1 MSKVT
6 PLIHAEIANIIKQ
19 YAHCDIVIAYSGGV
33 DSQVLLHSIAQ
44 LKSNQQISNEILV
57 CHVNHGLSDN
67 ALHWQNF
74 AKQECHKL
82 SLKLVVQ
89 KVNINVQPQQ
99 SLEAI
104 ARDLRY
110 NALKALSE
118 RPAII
123 LTGHHSD
130 DQSETFLL
138 ALKRGG
144 GLKGLSS
151 MLQVSPLGKH
161 FLVRPLLNIS
171 REQIQQYALA
181 NQLTW
186 VEDESNKDINFD
198 RNFIRQ
204 EVMPLLKERWP
215 SISNT
220 INRSAS
226 HCLAGQ
232 ELLDELADQD
242 LSMTKTNDSG
252 LSLEGLM
259 HLSQARFNNLIRYFL
274 AQHHC
279 LMPSTEQLA
288 QVRLQLRACK
298 DKTPM
303 IKVADHYLRRFKN
316 TLYLT
321 RGHDDISQWQEKIDL
336 SERNL
341 RLSLPDNLAEIVFS
355 HPAIQ
360 TIKVEKNEKVDEIGW
375 HHSICLPNKE
385 QNVTVRFS
393 HENPICLPDYR
404 QHSRRV
410 KKVLQE
416 LTIPPWQR
424 KRIPFLYYDDE
435 LVAAIG
441 YFVCQAYLAQDSQPS
456 ILISWCR

>member
-186 VEDESNKDINFD
+186 VED
-198 RNFIRQ
+198 
-204 EVMPLLKERWP
+204 
-215 SISNT
+215 
-220 INRSAS
+220 
-226 HCLAGQ
+226 
-232 ELLDELADQD
+232 
-242 LSMTKTNDSG
+242 
-252 LSLEGLM
+252 
-259 HLSQARFNNLIRYFL
+259 NLI
-274 AQHHC
+274 
-279 LMPSTEQLA
+279 
-288 QVRLQLRACK
+288 
-298 DKTPM
+298 
-303 IKVADHYLRRFKN
+303 
-316 TLYLT
+316 
-321 RGHDDISQWQEKIDL
+321 KI
-336 SERNL
+336 
-341 RLSLPDNLAEIVFS
+341 
-355 HPAIQ
+355 
-360 TIKVEKNEKVDEIGW
+360 
-375 HHSICLPNKE
+375 
-385 QNVTVRFS
+385 
-393 HENPICLPDYR
+393 
-404 QHSRRV
+404 
-410 KKVLQE
+410 
-416 LTIPPWQR
+416 
-424 KRIPFLYYDDE
+424 
-435 LVAAIG
+435 
-441 YFVCQAYLAQDSQPS
+441 
-456 ILISWCR
+456 